1 MKRNGK
7 IERSANGLRSALF
20 DQLDG
25 LQAKKITAND
35 AKAFSNVAQTIIK
48 SVEVQI
54 KYETMRLAGDLP
66 PGLAEMKLVGDA
78 SRAS

>member
-7 IERSANGLRSALF
+7 IERSANGLREALF

-25 LQAKKITAND
+25 LRSKKIQPNE
-35 AKAFSNVAQTIIK
+35 AKAFSGLAQTIIK

-54 KYETMRLAGDLP
+54 KYETMKLSGDI
-66 PGLAEMKLVGDA
+66 PGMGEMKLVGNA
-78 SRAS
+78 A